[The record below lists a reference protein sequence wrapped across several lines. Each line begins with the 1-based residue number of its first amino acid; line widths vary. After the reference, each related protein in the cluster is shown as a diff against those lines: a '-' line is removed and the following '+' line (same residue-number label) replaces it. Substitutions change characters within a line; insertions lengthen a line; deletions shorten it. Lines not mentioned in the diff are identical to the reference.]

1 MTGLGSLNRWGRR
14 AKNACACIALLIGV
28 LGAQPAIAQND
39 TDPFEPLN
47 RSIYGFND
55 ALDQALIKPA
65 AQTYARYMPELFQ
78 VSLRNFFSNLTE
90 PWTGVNSLLQ
100 GKPRQAVSD
109 FGRFFLNFALT
120 FGLNDI
126 ASELGLAR
134 SNEDFGQTLGVWGVE
149 AGPYL
154 VLPILGPSSVRDGIG
169 RITDILTDPSRK
181 IKGDGDF
188 YALTAARIVDL
199 RVSLLPADRM
209 LDSIAL
215 DRYTFIRNAYLQ
227 RRQSLVNDGNTPPP
241 KE

>member
-1 MTGLGSLNRWGRR
+1 MIRFGPPSRWGQ
-14 AKNACACIALLIGV
+14 
-28 LGAQPAIAQND
+28 GAQRVCVGLAVLISVIASQPARAQSAI
-39 TDPFEPLN
+39 DPLEPLN
-47 RSIYGFND
+47 RSIYIFND

-65 AQTYARYMPELFQ
+65 AQTYARHMPELIQ

-100 GKPRQAVSD
+100 GKPRQAASD

-149 AGPYL
+149 SGPYL

-169 RITDILTDPSRK
+169 RVTDILTDPSRK
-181 IKGDGDF
+181 IKGYGDF
-188 YALTAARIVDL
+188 YALTAVRIVDV

-209 LDSIAL
+209 LESVAL

-227 RRQSLVNDGNTPPP
+227 RRQSLVHDGNPPPP